1 MGPSDFGAPLGAR
14 GVKTIILNTK
24 SIFVNAQFI
33 ICIQNSS
40 ILMEMATS
48 PGAFLDLATSVSQC
62 IPTRSAVCTAD
73 ASEPGGRL
81 RRRARPCC
89 GGSAGARAARAPC
102 STHRAPLHPQHPPY
116 PPACGTLTRP
126 VVRRLV
132 ADGQVRHQ
140 HRREE
145 EPAHRAGDM
154 MNTAGFNVD
163 VRLCNPPTGNNVR
176 WPVGAFLESVS
187 VNLAANINALHA
199 VTVLLVG
206 GDPALDAALRDLAC
220 QVVCRLTVG
229 SRGSAQH
236 PTQHAAPR
244 RSRARATGRWSA
256 P

>member
-1 MGPSDFGAPLGAR
+1 MRASQGVGSGGAPGPAAAAVREHAQRAR
-14 GVKTIILNTK
+14 
-24 SIFVNAQFI
+24 
-33 ICIQNSS
+33 
-40 ILMEMATS
+40 
-48 PGAFLDLATSVSQC
+48 LAAPTAPRC
-62 IPTRSAVCTAD
+62 TRST
-73 ASEPGGRL
+73 
-81 RRRARPCC
+81 RP
-89 GGSAGARAARAPC
+89 
-102 STHRAPLHPQHPPY
+102 T